1 MKATRIIK
9 SKNLNKGKYE
19 QLEEQTA
26 KVKNFPTDF
35 KAVADEWLV
44 ECKKEF
50 EVILDADGELAYIT
64 AALSDFDRMVIKRR
78 CLDNAQ
84 RNNFKGV

>member
-19 QLEEQTA
+19 QLEEQ
-26 KVKNFPTDF
+26 
-35 KAVADEWLV
+35 ADNEWLV

-50 EVILDADGELAYIT
+50 ELIVDAHENPPVNYALEYDDGRGLVA
-64 AALSDFDRMVIKRR
+64 IKHRD
-78 CLDNAQ
+78 L
-84 RNNFKGV
+84 GVLTWE